1 MKKNLI
7 LYLALALVVIACS
20 PKDTLVIQSFEFI
33 PVDMEKIDQQDY
45 SDLITIVDNKY
56 GGGNDVFK
64 TASIVREE
72 AHFVYFRVFSSK
84 DESCYRVSV
93 DRMRCKIINIQP
105 DCEVTI
111 EK

>member
-7 LYLALALVVIACS
+7 LHLMTVLLVIACS
-20 PKDTLVIQSFEFI
+20 PKETLIIQSFEFI
-33 PVDMEKIDQQDY
+33 PVDLEKIDQKDY

-56 GGGNDVFK
+56 GGGDDVFK
-64 TASIVREE
+64 TASLVKEE
-72 AHFVYFRVFSSK
+72 AHFTYIRVFSSK

-93 DRMRCKIINIQP
+93 DRMRSKIINIQP